1 MPPAG
6 DTREHAARDHAATS
20 SGWRTVALLSCGYV
34 AITLLVALLPSR
46 STEIGSAPPAV
57 AAGAAVWRSENC
69 LACHAIYGLGGHIG
83 PDLTNAISR
92 LGAEGVTA
100 KINAGGNRMPRFAF
114 SPEAAANLIAW
125 LSYIDASGVYP
136 LPRHF
141 SPGYGDTR

>member
-6 DTREHAARDHAATS
+6 DTLEHAPAS
-20 SGWRTVALLSCGYV
+20 SGWRIVVLLSCGYL
-34 AITLLVALLPSR
+34 AMALLVALLPSR
-46 STEIGSAPPAV
+46 STEIGPASPAV
-57 AAGAAVWRSENC
+57 AAGAELWRSENC
-69 LACHAIYGLGGHIG
+69 IACHAIYGLGGHIG
-83 PDLTNAISR
+83 PDLTNTVSR
-92 LGAEGVTA
+92 LGAEGVSA
-100 KINAGGNRMPRFAF
+100 KITAGGRRMPGFAF